1 MVDILPLPL
10 KKGVDLDMVKPL
22 KTLIASTFS
31 TADKPENY
39 ADALS
44 ELQRLRQLSV
54 RGVHYIAK
62 RRRIGTLCFIAPY
75 GTVLIFVSQRQ
86 HVDRYLGYG
95 TLSNTTN

>member
-1 MVDILPLPL
+1 MVELLSIPL
-10 KKGVDLDMVKPL
+10 KKGSDLDLVKPL

-54 RGVHYIAK
+54 RQVQYRSHKEVPVPFCMTG
-62 RRRIGTLCFIAPY
+62 
-75 GTVLIFVSQRQ
+75 
-86 HVDRYLGYG
+86 
-95 TLSNTTN
+95 